1 MLPATAPEAF
11 HYYSQKKKEN
21 IRRCTLYG
29 VGVGGVRAIGKL
41 TNRVSDVRGNNS
53 TKKDDWAAA
62 KTKILE
68 CREIQENGFSS
79 FEQICS
85 TAFLGIAEIR
95 GLLAATLKLQFT
107 PDELMSLLDA
117 FGCIETIRKK
127 GKEIRRVGVNKF
139 VMCLKRLDASSREE
153 QKSNYRKEQQIKI
166 SNCSDNDNSILL
178 IEMENLIDNSSSSSS
193 KSKNGSSMIESGL
206 ALDTGVGKNYE
217 DLKIDQSKKNT
228 EESGQFRKS
237 RDDSTEVTKSAG
249 VTVGGHKKLSQ
260 TLSSERKRM
269 MHRHRPI
276 TPTAHTHSTAHSQM
290 STSPSGKII
299 TKNQIKAGDKHIL
312 SHVEIPIPIPI
323 LIPFTAIASNPLD
336 PAVRE
341 SATLRRKSES
351 PETEEPSTSIPGDLC
366 IQ

>member
-11 HYYSQKKKEN
+11 RYNTQKKKEN

-41 TNRVSDVRGNNS
+41 TDRVSDVSDVSDVRGNNS

-79 FEQICS
+79 FEQNCS
-85 TAFLGIAEIR
+85 TAFLGILEIR

-107 PDELMSLLDA
+107 PDELISLLDA
-117 FGCIETIRKK
+117 FGCIEAIRKK

-153 QKSNYRKEQQIKI
+153 QKSNCRKEQQIKI
-166 SNCSDNDNSILL
+166 SNCSDNDNSILP
-178 IEMENLIDNSSSSSS
+178 IEMENLIDNSSSR
-193 KSKNGSSMIESGL
+193 KSKNGTSMIESGL
-206 ALDTGVGKNYE
+206 ALDIDVGKNYK
-217 DLKIDQSKKNT
+217 DLKTDQSEKNT
-228 EESGQFRKS
+228 EESGQFRIS

-249 VTVGGHKKLSQ
+249 VAVGGHKKESQ

-276 TPTAHTHSTAHSQM
+276 TPTAHTHSTAHSHM
-290 STSPSGKII
+290 STSPSRKIT
-299 TKNQIKAGDKHIL
+299 TKNQIKAGDKYIL
-312 SHVEIPIPIPI
+312 SSVEIPIPIP
-323 LIPFTAIASNPLD
+323 FTANASNPLD

-341 SATLRRKSES
+341 SATIRRKSES
-351 PETEEPSTSIPGDLC
+351 PETEESSTCCDLNFT
-366 IQ
+366 